1 MSVFIIPKKE
11 RNLIFITYYFH
22 LKQQLVHNTKQQH
35 IMGDNIQKLK
45 VFQFEKALYL
55 NTKVQEY
62 INHIYS
68 MTKAQFR
75 TLISIFGVQFIE

>member
-11 RNLIFITYYFH
+11 RNIIFITYYFH

-55 NTKVQEY
+55 NTKSTGIYKSY
-62 INHIYS
+62 IFHD
-68 MTKAQFR
+68 KG
-75 TLISIFGVQFIE
+75 SI